1 MGNVLTMTAILEE
14 LGILGCIRQRLGAED
29 SEDTSFDKQI
39 NSMTPDELMSE
50 WSAWVLGSYEWL
62 DMKRMY
68 EVIIQALDKRK

>member
-1 MGNVLTMTAILEE
+1 MRMTAILEE
-14 LGILGCIRQRLGAED
+14 LGILGDIRERLGAED